1 MKIKDVEL
9 DESKLHELA
18 ERVAND
24 LIKGDVVCTKVPCPV
39 HSQETILNMGEC
51 PTDDVDFFPKIGSL
65 TDFLDKNKK
74 RLSENTFDKAF
85 IIISIVVTLVAILCI
100 LCCCCKSEH
109 NPCLFFVAS
118 SLCVVTSVVALY
130 VYFKYSREHRKCL
143 LRYEEKEQEF
153 AYKMYE
159 ESFRLKNMKYKVWQQ
174 CQEEKFSVCHR
185 HENLAM
191 DEKQQKISYLRD
203 MKKKEMEFL
212 NAYLKHYDNI
222 VKEVSEM
229 LKSEKIDDKK

>member
-1 MKIKDVEL
+1 MKIKDVEW

-18 ERVAND
+18 EKIVDD
-24 LIKGDVVCTKVPCPV
+24 LIEGDVVCAKPPCPINPK
-39 HSQETILNMGEC
+39 ETILDLGTC
-51 PTDDVDFFPKIGSL
+51 PPDDADFFPKIDSL

-85 IIISIVVTLVAILCI
+85 NIISIVVTLVAICI
-100 LCCCCKSEH
+100 MCYCCKLDAT
-109 NPCLFFVAS
+109 PCLFIVVS
-118 SLCVVTSVVALY
+118 ILCVTTSAVALY

-143 LRYEEKEQEF
+143 LRYEEKEQAF

-159 ESFRLKNMKYKVWQQ
+159 ESFRLKNIKYKVWQQ
-174 CQEEKFSVCHR
+174 CQEESLSVSHR
-185 HENLAM
+185 HENMDM

-203 MKKKEMEFL
+203 LKKKEMEFL

-222 VKEVSEM
+222 VKEVGEV
-229 LKSEKIDDKK
+229 LKSEKKR